1 MLHSKIYF
9 TETGS
14 LYTAALK
21 TAYNQVENGQS
32 ILDSYRLQD
41 ELPPQEDASNKTANV
56 NQQASKQ
63 KKGRKGTGK
72 KCAPKPDNAYVRS
85 LDSAEL
91 NGKEAPAS
99 DLMTDEGA
107 FIKLYV

>member
-1 MLHSKIYF
+1 MLHSIIYF

-21 TAYNQVENGQS
+21 TAYNQFENGQS

-41 ELPPQEDASNKTANV
+41 ELAPEEDASEKTANV
-56 NQQASKQ
+56 NQQAPKR
-63 KKGRKGTGK
+63 KKGKKGAGK
-72 KCAPKPDNAYVRS
+72 KRAPKPDNAYVRS

-91 NGKEAPAS
+91 NEKEAPAS

-107 FIKLYV
+107 FIK